1 MSQAFE
7 HMHCMQLVA
16 ENERLSTDI
25 AKQKYR
31 VDGHILPYIEKLREE
46 NAQLKAALHEHCSD
60 AVQGAHSG
68 VSKLGLSAA

>member
-1 MSQAFE
+1 
-7 HMHCMQLVA
+7 MHCMQLVA

-46 NAQLKAALHEHCSD
+46 NVKLKAALHEHSSGG
-60 AVQGAHSG
+60 VPGVSSG
-68 VSKLGLSAA
+68 VSKLSLSAA